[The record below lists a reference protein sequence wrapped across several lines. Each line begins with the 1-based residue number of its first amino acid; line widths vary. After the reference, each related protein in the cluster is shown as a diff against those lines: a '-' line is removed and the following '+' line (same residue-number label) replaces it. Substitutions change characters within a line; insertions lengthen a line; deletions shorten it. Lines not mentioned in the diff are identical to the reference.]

1 MSLKYQKS
9 DEINFNLE
17 RLTDRNG
24 NLFIRVNIPVK
35 QKDFNHNF
43 FVHFRKKGEVQW
55 HSSPL
60 IRQTNFID
68 MHGLDPN
75 FIYEIRIAVLSK
87 AKEISTF
94 DDLSENVVCE
104 RQENYSKSIKFSSLY
119 DLEIASKIADK
130 ILIDVFKYLNYS
142 ITDVSRIDYH

>member
-1 MSLKYQKS
+1 
-9 DEINFNLE
+9 
-17 RLTDRNG
+17 
-24 NLFIRVNIPVK
+24 
-35 QKDFNHNF
+35 
-43 FVHFRKKGEVQW
+43 
-55 HSSPL
+55 
-60 IRQTNFID
+60 

-94 DDLSENVVCE
+94 NNLSENMVCE
-104 RQENYSKSIKFSSLY
+104 EQENYSKNVNFSSLY